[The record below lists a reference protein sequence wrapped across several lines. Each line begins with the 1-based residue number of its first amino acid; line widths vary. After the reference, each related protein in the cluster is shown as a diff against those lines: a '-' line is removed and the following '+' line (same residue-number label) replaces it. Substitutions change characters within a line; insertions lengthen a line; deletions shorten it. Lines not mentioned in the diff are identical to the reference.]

1 MDQAQAQIEDVRL
14 EGERRLKYQGTARI
28 NLDVLYFSWEQ
39 LCRKDN
45 KRIQKL
51 ERCFER
57 EGCHRL
63 PPLNHVA
70 AIVNSSDLDA
80 AMRRSGVT
88 VLTNT
93 EAAFSE
99 LVFPDSFQLQ
109 CVKGMHRILAGR
121 KFLSP
126 RDKWWVVD
134 LYLSGMS
141 EPSHSRTN

>member
-1 MDQAQAQIEDVRL
+1 MDQSQARIEDIRL
-14 EGERRLKYQGTARI
+14 EGERRLKYKGTARI
-28 NLDVLYFSWEQ
+28 NLDVLYFRWDQ
-39 LCRKDN
+39 LCRSDK
-45 KRIQKL
+45 KHVEKL
-51 ERCFER
+51 ERCFEK

-63 PPLNHVA
+63 PVLNHVA
-70 AIVNSSDLDA
+70 AIINPSDLDA

-88 VLTNT
+88 VLTNN

-99 LVFPDSFQLQ
+99 LTFPDGFQLQ
-109 CVKGMHRILAGR
+109 CLNGLHRILAGR

-141 EPSHSRTN
+141 RSTRNNTC